1 MLAVAP
7 IHLNWASM
15 MLRRVLTIV
24 GAVLCLSLPS
34 EARAQIVVVVN
45 PRNPV
50 RDLSLEEL
58 RRLYLGRT
66 TTFRQNQPVMLLE
79 QADTRRAFYRAA
91 LGMNEARVKRH
102 WIGIVFSGET
112 AIPPRTIAG
121 VEELK
126 RTVAQN
132 AGAIGFLD
140 LAAADQSVKVLT
152 INGLHPGDA
161 AYPLR

>member
-1 MLAVAP
+1 MILRWMVMILA
-7 IHLNWASM
+7 
-15 MLRRVLTIV
+15 
-24 GAVLCLSLPS
+24 GAVLSASLPS
-34 EARAQIVVVVN
+34 EARAQIVVIVN

-66 TTFRQNQPVMLLE
+66 TTFRQNQPVILLE
-79 QADTRRAFYRAA
+79 QAEIRRAFYRAA

-112 AIPPRTIAG
+112 ATPPKTIAAAD
-121 VEELK
+121 ELK

-132 AGAIGFLD
+132 TGAIGFLEQT
-140 LAAADQSVKVLT
+140 AADPSVKVLT
-152 INGLHPGDA
+152 INGLHPSDA
-161 AYPLR
+161 GYPLR